1 MSLRDEIQA
10 DIAEAFNDDLA
21 DVVYSFT
28 CERTTKSSWNPVTE
42 TYTEVKVNYSGR
54 GVLFGKYSAY
64 EISSLGIEAT
74 DKKATLLQNEVTNTP
89 LINDVLA
96 QSGDYS
102 KSAQSGDYS
111 KSAQSGYYSQSAQS
125 GDYSQS
131 AQSGDYSKSAQSGNN
146 SKSAQSGDNSKSAQS
161 GNNSC
166 IELLGKNCVG
176 ANIGINGKIKGVKGS
191 WITLA
196 EYNENG
202 ICICVKS
209 AKITGKALK
218 ADTWYTLKNG
228 KFMEVMQSGS

>member
-1 MSLRDEIQA
+1 MKGYK
-10 DIAEAFNDDLA
+10 AFNKGL
-21 DVVYSFT
+21 VCKGKQYS
-28 CERTTKSSWNPVTE
+28 ENTTFEEDKAEICNCGMHFCDNPLDTLNYYPLISRNNELTE
-42 TYTEVKVNYSGR
+42 FAEVEALDEVKTDGNK
-54 GVLFGKYSAY
+54 KYCTKKLHIGAK
-64 EISSLGIEAT
+64 IELPT
-74 DKKATLLQNEVTNTP
+74 FIKASVEFIFERCNSNK
-89 LINDVLA
+89 INDDVLA

-111 KSAQSGYYSQSAQS
+111 KSAQSG
-125 GDYSQS
+125 DYSQS
-131 AQSGDYSKSAQSGNN
+131 AQSGDY
-146 SKSAQSGDNSKSAQS
+146 
-161 GNNSC
+161 SC

>member
-89 LINDVLA
+89 LINDEWVTP
-96 QSGDYS
+96 QGRF
-102 KSAQSGDYS
+102 KVVNV
-111 KSAQSGYYSQSAQS
+111 SQ
-125 GDYSQS
+125 DP
-131 AQSGDYSKSAQSGNN
+131 
-146 SKSAQSGDNSKSAQS
+146 
-161 GNNSC
+161 
-166 IELLGKNCVG
+166 
-176 ANIGINGKIKGVKGS
+176 
-191 WITLA
+191 
-196 EYNENG
+196 
-202 ICICVKS
+202 
-209 AKITGKALK
+209 AKA
-218 ADTWYTLKNG
+218 TWVCQLR
-228 KFMEVMQSGS
+228 MV